1 MEIRQLTN
9 EEFNAFSEQFI
20 PSSYY
25 QTAEY
30 AMIMNHQHYDSMLI
44 GAIEGNQI
52 IAASLIL
59 IEKAGM
65 FKYAYAP
72 RGFLIDYQNL
82 TILTEFTKLL
92 KKFLSKLD
100 VIAIKI
106 CPSIIYKT
114 YDLITNQVNITP
126 NYQQL
131 FDNLKQNGYFHMGYN
146 NFFESY
152 RPRFEAVIDLKRP
165 YYEIFQSFKKEMR
178 TKIRS
183 ADHNGIQIYR
193 GTADNVEYLYMQT
206 RKKYQRDIG
215 YFKDAYDFF
224 DKNHKVDLYYAKL
237 NTETY
242 LKVCKV
248 KYEQLEKISNEINKQ
263 VLISRDK
270 KKEKLINRKM
280 IIDNQLALAKNN
292 LVTATNLLRDFPTGV
307 VTASA
312 MIVKHQNKIFLLA
325 DGHDKRFKKFNSK
338 HLLLWK
344 IMEKYANLGYQS
356 FSLGGVANPTLK
368 ENNSYMGLTTFKNG
382 FHPTFIEYIGDLELI
397 TNNPKYFIYRQ
408 TSPLRS
414 FKKKK

>member
-9 EEFNAFSEQFI
+9 EEFNAFSERFT

-30 AMIMNHQHYDSMLI
+30 AFIMNHQNYDSILI
-44 GAIEGNQI
+44 GAFEGNQI

-59 IEKAGM
+59 MEKVGM
-65 FKYAYAP
+65 FKYGYAP
-72 RGFLIDYQNL
+72 RGFLIDYQNVAL
-82 TILTEFTKLL
+82 LTEFTKQI
-92 KKFLSKLD
+92 KKFLSKID

-106 CPSIIYKT
+106 CPNIIYRT
-114 YDLITNQVNITP
+114 YDLITNQMTVNQ
-126 NYQQL
+126 NYQNA
-131 FDNLKQNGYFHMGYN
+131 FNNLTQNGYFHMGYN

-152 RPRFEAVIDLKRP
+152 KPRFEAVVDLKRP

-183 ADHNGIQIYR
+183 ADHDGIQIYR
-193 GTADNVEYLYMQT
+193 GNADNVEYLCMQT
-206 RKKYQRDIG
+206 GKKYHRDIG
-215 YFKDAYDFF
+215 YFKDVYAFF
-224 DKNHKVDLYYAKL
+224 DKNHKIDLYYAKL
-237 NTETY
+237 DTETY
-242 LKVCKV
+242 LKVCKLE
-248 KYEQLEKISNEINKQ
+248 YEELEKRSNVINNQ
-263 VLISRDK
+263 VLIS
-270 KKEKLINRKM
+270 KEKQKEEAINRKM

-312 MIVKHQNKIFLLA
+312 MIVKHQNQIFLLA

-344 IMEKYANLGYQS
+344 IIEKYSKLGYQS
-356 FSLGGVANPTLK
+356 FYMGGVTNPTLK
-368 ENNSYMGLTTFKNG
+368 ENNSYIGLTTFKNG